1 MDTLFSGPNNDSNA
15 DDSKR
20 PLADRVRPGSLEEVR
35 GQDDL
40 LGDGGPLKK
49 LIREGQARALIF
61 WGPPGVGKTTVGL
74 LIADYD
80 DAKFV
85 HLSAAVSGVKEV
97 RQVLKESREKFRLT
111 NQRNL
116 LFIDEIH
123 RFNKAQQDVLLPFLE
138 EGSVKFIGA
147 TTENPSFELNSAI
160 LSRCQVFVFDKLDVD
175 ETIDLLGTA
184 LEDENGL
191 DGRFEIEKKA
201 LKTIS
206 SFADGD
212 ARRALNLLELSSK
225 LTGSDGVITIDTVE
239 RAAQK
244 KSLEY
249 DKSGE
254 EHYNIISAL
263 HKTIRNSSPDAALY
277 WLARMLEG
285 GEDPIFIARRLV
297 RIASEDVGLADS
309 KALKVCV
316 AAKDAVELIGV
327 PECDLALAQAV
338 IYLSLAPKSNAVY
351 QAYSKAKDDVND
363 REDYPVPKELRN
375 APTDLMR
382 EEGYG
387 EGYEYAHN
395 LGKKTSRMQ
404 VMPDNIVGRRYYFP
418 TESGHEKRMKEL
430 LEAWRERRGRSKKG
444 K

>member
-1 MDTLFSGPNNDSNA
+1 MDTLFSGPSKEDGA

-20 PLADRVRPGSLEEVR
+20 PLADRIRPESLEEVR
-35 GQDDL
+35 GQEDL
-40 LGDGGPLKK
+40 LGEDGPLKK
-49 LIREGQARALIF
+49 LIYEGQARALIF

-74 LIADYD
+74 LIADYED
-80 DAKFV
+80 SKFV

-160 LSRCQVFVFDKLDVD
+160 LSRCQVFVFDKLSADD
-175 ETIDLLGTA
+175 TIDLLESA
-184 LEDENGL
+184 LEDEKGFNGE
-191 DGRFEIEKKA
+191 FTTEEEA

-225 LTGSDGVITIDTVE
+225 LTDSDGLITIDTVE

-244 KSLEY
+244 KSVEY
-249 DKSGE
+249 DRSGE

-277 WLARMLEG
+277 WLARILEG
-285 GEDPIFIARRLV
+285 GEDPVFIARRLV
-297 RIASEDVGLADS
+297 RIASEDVGLADT

-316 AAKDAVELIGV
+316 AAKDAVELIGT

-351 QAYSKAKDDVND
+351 RAYSKAKDDVRD
-363 REDYPVPKELRN
+363 KEDYPVPKELRN

-395 LGKKTSRMQ
+395 LEEKTSNMQ
-404 VMPDNIVGRRYYFP
+404 VLPDNLVGRRYYFP
-418 TESGHEKRMKEL
+418 TEAGHEKRMKEL
-430 LEAWRERRGRSKKG
+430 LEAWRDRRGKSG
-444 K
+444 

>member
-1 MDTLFSGPNNDSNA
+1 MDTLFSGPDPEENNDN
-15 DDSKR
+15 SKR
-20 PLADRVRPGSLEEVR
+20 PLADRMRPESLEDVR
-35 GQDDL
+35 GQQDL
-40 LGDGGPLKK
+40 LGEDGPLSR
-49 LIREGQARALIF
+49 LIYGGQAGALIF

-74 LIADYD
+74 LIAEHD
-80 DAKFV
+80 DAKFI

-97 RQVLKESREKFRLT
+97 REVLKESREKFKLT
-111 NQRNL
+111 GNRNL

-160 LSRCQVFVFDKLDVD
+160 LSRCQVFVFDKLSKE
-175 ETIDLLGTA
+175 ETIDLMKSA
-184 LEDENGL
+184 LKSERGL
-191 DGRFEIEKKA
+191 KGQFEIEEKA

-225 LTGSDGVITIDTVE
+225 LARSDSRITNQIVE
-239 RAAQK
+239 KAAQK

-285 GEDPIFIARRLV
+285 GEDPVFIARRLV
-297 RIASEDVGLADS
+297 RIASEDIGMGDT
-309 KALKVCV
+309 KALQVTV
-316 AAKDAVELIGV
+316 AAKDAVELIGM

-351 QAYSKAKDDVND
+351 RAYSKAKKDVNTK
-363 REDYPVPKELRN
+363 ESYPVPRELRN
-375 APTDLMR
+375 APTDLMK

-387 EGYEYAHN
+387 EGYEYAHDLEN
-395 LGKKTSRMQ
+395 MTSDMQ
-404 VMPDNIVGRRYYFP
+404 TLPDNLIGRRYYFP

-430 LEAWRERRGRSKKG
+430 LEWWRKQRNKG
-444 K
+444 SSD